1 MNFLMQGIID
11 KIMDINTNV
20 NNEATTIRIN
30 LKSWKT
36 DYFFKDVYLPVIKL
50 SSVKDSSYKF

>member
-36 DYFFKDVYLPVIKL
+36 DYFFKDVYVPVIKL